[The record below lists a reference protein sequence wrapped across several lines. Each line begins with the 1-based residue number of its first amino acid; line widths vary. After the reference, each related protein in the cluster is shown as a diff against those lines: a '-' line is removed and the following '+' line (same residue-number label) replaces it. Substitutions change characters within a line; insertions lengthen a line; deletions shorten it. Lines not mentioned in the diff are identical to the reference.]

1 MIRAIFRDLLI
12 LTAPVFAS
20 INYPPIPEDLTTPF
34 QVRLAVNGRYAIDK
48 NRYKAVAVG
57 WNTYEALNES
67 CVTYGTSPDNLSSRS
82 CSSSSVTYST
92 SRTWSNMVV
101 LSGLDPATAYYYKIV
116 SANSSVEPFFS
127 PRIPGDKTPF
137 SMNVVSDLGVYGKD
151 GFTVSRR
158 EAIPYVQP
166 ELNHTTIGRLAKTL
180 NDYEVVIHP
189 GDFAYAD
196 DWYLKLPSAQEGQM
210 TYQSILEQFYEQ
222 LAPITGHKIYM
233 ASPGNHEA
241 DCSEVRRL
249 LKLCPEGQENFTDFK
264 HHFGKTMPQP
274 FTSSSSNKSAQTQS
288 DKARSFARPPFWYS
302 FEYGMAHVVMI
313 NTETDFPNA
322 PDTKLESGPFGNKG
336 EQLEFLDADLSSVDR
351 AVTPWVI
358 VAGHRP
364 WYSTDSVHRCES
376 CQDAFENLLYKY
388 GVDLA
393 VFGHV
398 HNSQRLLP
406 VFNGIADPRGMQNP
420 KAPMYIIC
428 GGAGNI
434 EGLIPID
441 DKPSYTKFAYA
452 DEYSYSTLKF
462 LDDKHLQI
470 DFIRSSNGDIL
481 DSSTLY
487 KSHSIPFVTQ

>member
-1 MIRAIFRDLLI
+1 MDTMVR
-12 LTAPVFAS
+12 
-20 INYPPIPEDLTTPF
+20 INNHKRKAFT
-34 QVRLAVNGRYAIDK
+34 DK
-48 NRYKAVAVG
+48 NGYEAVAIG

-92 SRTWSNMVV
+92 SRTWSNTAV
-101 LSGLDPATAYYYKIV
+101 LSGLKPATAYFYKIV
-116 SANSSVEPFFS
+116 SENSSVEPFLS

-137 SMNVVSDLGVYGKD
+137 NMNVVIDLGVYGKD
-151 GFTVSRR
+151 GFKNSRR
-158 EAIPYVQP
+158 GAIPYVEP
-166 ELNHTTIGRLAKTL
+166 ELNHTTIGRLADTL
-180 NDYEVVIHP
+180 NDYEVVIQP

-196 DWYLKLPSAQEGQM
+196 DWYLKLPSVQEGQEA
-210 TYQSILEQFYEQ
+210 YQSILERFYEQ
-222 LAPITGHKIYM
+222 LAPITGNRIYM

-249 LKLCPEGQENFTDFK
+249 LELCPEGQENFTDFK

-274 FTSSSSNKSAQTQS
+274 FASSSTNKSAQIQS
-288 DKARSFARPPFWYS
+288 DKARRFARPPFWYS
-302 FEYGMAHVVMI
+302 FEYGMAHVVML
-313 NTETDFPNA
+313 NTESDFPNA
-322 PDTKLESGPFGNKG
+322 PDAQAGSAQLESGPFGNKG

-351 AVTPWVI
+351 VVTPWVI

-376 CQDAFENLLYKY
+376 CQEAFEKLLYKY

-406 VFNGIADPRGMQNP
+406 VFNGIADPRGMNNP
-420 KAPMYIIC
+420 KAPMYVIS

-434 EGLIPID
+434 EGLVAVE

-452 DEYSYSTLKF
+452 DDYSYSTLKF
-462 LDDKHLQI
+462 LDEKHLQL
-470 DFIRSSNGDIL
+470 DFIRSSTGDVL

-487 KSHSIPFVTQ
+487 KSHSMPFVTQ